1 VDCANFLSKEYFE
14 LLHLVADFDQRLL
27 TIKGWGVTFSLATLV
42 LGFQKK
48 HWGLFAVAAL
58 SSLSFWTLE
67 GAIKGHQMRYYPRM
81 QEIEVACVAE
91 LGGPRID
98 TSWVEA
104 ISSSGKIKEQVMTV
118 TSGPRLGRQY
128 WLRWFLPA
136 VMFPH
141 VLTFLAGFALAWLSY
156 SGRLAEET
164 DGPS

>member
-1 VDCANFLSKEYFE
+1 MDCAGLLSKEYFE

-42 LGFQKK
+42 LRFQKR

-58 SSLSFWTLE
+58 SAMSFWAIE

-81 QEIEVACVAE
+81 QEIELVCSPK

-98 TSWVEA
+98 LSWSQATSDTPHPEEP
-104 ISSSGKIKEQVMTV
+104 G
-118 TSGPRLGRQY
+118 LGNTY
-128 WLRWFLPA
+128 ALRWFLPA

-141 VLTFLAGFALAWLSY
+141 VLTLLAGLSLAWVFRSQP
-156 SGRLAEET
+156 SGHSSESNARE
-164 DGPS
+164 S